1 LTKAI
6 RLLFFEVDGILKPK
20 FFFIFPVFARDG
32 GFKLWPAQAS
42 VRVRCD
48 LLGRNK
54 FFNQDKKYPEKPW
67 NQSEVFLCIPQFI
80 SSFFLSF
87 P

>member
-6 RLLFFEVDGILKPK
+6 RLSFFKVDGILKPMV
-20 FFFIFPVFARDG
+20 FFISPAEIFPVIARDG

-54 FFNQDKKYPEKPW
+54 FF
-67 NQSEVFLCIPQFI
+67 
-80 SSFFLSF
+80 
-87 P
+87 